1 MDTATTKH
9 RNDDNS
15 KPSSLPSKCCKK
27 SMHLSEVFASPMPSE
42 VCSILGPNAVRTSL
56 HVACERHSVFLTLDD
71 DDIDIDDDDDDDSN
85 VHEENKE
92 GKGVPACNDFQIRR
106 YRLPLTGEDRDV
118 SYRCVGHTS
127 VLHVD
132 CNDGALKE
140 MFVYALIR
148 RSVDASS
155 FSPMQPAGRLIVCD
169 KYNRS
174 IIQDIKFHHH
184 RPIALCAT
192 SSLSSSGSGIFK
204 DNRVAS
210 NDRSMS
216 ILFVSCIYCGNGGE
230 KDGSSNLN
238 SSPSPD
244 DRDEHRNTVKCFVLF
259 GESKPDASNEFA
271 QVLFT
276 QKTTY
281 AEDEYSFSQPYLS
294 TSRDKSSTI
303 FDHLVDPVYSLEI
316 IENGNHYF
324 LGLSTQKGDI
334 VTCRLR
340 IIYNEQPTPPL
351 IQIVK
356 VVSFLVDGPSSSL
369 SLRKR
374 LDFEDSERNAIDLFA
389 GNMYL
394 GFISLFEDVDGDTEP
409 KMRNVLKMYQNQHMS
424 SPSGL
429 EESVLALINFTIIP
443 TRSNVFDQCD
453 YVLAGSRSGDIIMYV
468 KISSDN
474 KYEPVWRRKLLGPV
488 HALSQRNG
496 NVVVTT
502 NHFIHVF
509 RDEPSRLADRA
520 KQKLEAIIRSK
531 TKE

>member
-1 MDTATTKH
+1 M
-9 RNDDNS
+9 
-15 KPSSLPSKCCKK
+15 
-27 SMHLSEVFASPMPSE
+27 
-42 VCSILGPNAVRTSL
+42 
-56 HVACERHSVFLTLDD
+56 ACERHSVFLTLDE
-71 DDIDIDDDDDDDSN
+71 DDDDDDDDDDDCDD
-85 VHEENKE
+85 VYQENNE
-92 GKGVPACNDFQIRR
+92 GKGVPACDDFQLRR

-192 SSLSSSGSGIFK
+192 SSLSSSGSGMFKDDCK
-204 DNRVAS
+204 DNRFAS
-210 NDRSMS
+210 KDRSMS

-230 KDGSSNLN
+230 KDGSSNSN
-238 SSPSPD
+238 SSSSPGD
-244 DRDEHRNTVKCFVLF
+244 QDEHRNTVKCFVLF
-259 GESKPDASNEFA
+259 GGSISDASNEFA

-281 AEDEYSFSQPYLS
+281 AEDDCSFSQPYLS
-294 TSRDKSSTI
+294 TSRDKSSTM
-303 FDHLVDPVYSLEI
+303 FTHLVDPVYSLKI
-316 IENGNHYF
+316 IENDNHYF
-324 LGLSTQKGDI
+324 LVLSTQKGDI

-340 IIYNEQPTPPL
+340 IIFNEQTTRPL

-374 LDFEDSERNAIDLFA
+374 VDFEDFERNTIDLFA

-409 KMRNVLKMYQNQHMS
+409 NMINVLKMYQNQHMS

-429 EESVLALINFTIIP
+429 EESVLALINFTIFP
-443 TRSNVFDQCD
+443 TRPNVFDQCN
-453 YVLAGSRSGDIIMYV
+453 YVIAGSRSGDVVMFV
-468 KISSDN
+468 KRSSDN

-488 HALSQRNG
+488 HALTQRNG

-502 NHFIHVF
+502 NHSIHVF

-520 KQKLEAIIRSK
+520 KQKLEAIIQSK